1 MPSTATA
8 TAPIPVIDLAA
19 TGKSEQEVAKELCD
33 AAIEHGFIY
42 IRSDG
47 VDVSVEAVDK
57 AFEIVS
63 LFSLLCSLLC
73 PAFPFLLPIYP
84 GLGYEEPEKARE

>member
-1 MPSTATA
+1 MTTATE

-19 TGKSEQEVAKELCD
+19 AGKSEGEIAKELCD

-42 IRSDG
+42 IRSEG
-47 VDVSVEAVDK
+47 VDVSTESVAR

-63 LFSLLCSLLC
+63 LVSWCALRLC
-73 PAFPFLLPIYP
+73 AIV
-84 GLGYEEPEKARE
+84 E